1 MLHQLCTERHIK
13 EKPIAEKEMK
23 LLRGGS
29 KIIPLPR
36 QVDSR
41 WCKIKTRCNDDN
53 ENIDFEGIQT
63 ESKVPKF
70 IIFEADFVLETDAIK
85 FNGIYK
91 PGFPAGSLNL
101 LSDWLRV
108 NHHQIKME
116 QKTQISVS
124 QDRVNLLKHIQLTES
139 MMGEERFISS
149 GTMQQVI
156 GK

>member
-1 MLHQLCTERHIK
+1 MHLTYISRQIK

-23 LLRGGS
+23 LLRGGL

-41 WCKIKTRCNDDN
+41 WCKIKTRCNDDA
-53 ENIDFEGIQT
+53 NIDFEGIQT

-91 PGFPAGSLNL
+91 PGFHVIHKIWVVICCSIRSKYFNHIPSNL
-101 LSDWLRV
+101 
-108 NHHQIKME
+108 KP
-116 QKTQISVS
+116 
-124 QDRVNLLKHIQLTES
+124 
-139 MMGEERFISS
+139 
-149 GTMQQVI
+149 
-156 GK
+156 